1 MARRIRIECT
11 GAGCHIMARGN
22 QGRDIYAADRTRE
35 LWPRTLGDACEKTG
49 WRILAVRRSEFGNRT
64 RTTSPR

>member
-1 MARRIRIECT
+1 
-11 GAGCHIMARGN
+11 MARGN
-22 QGRDIYAADRTRE
+22 QGRDIYAADRNRE
-35 LWPRTLGDACEKTG
+35 LWPKTLGHACEKAG